1 MKKERFKLII
11 GFLLSGVVIIIMI
24 FLIGPGK
31 NKEKNVSF
39 SKSTEKTLSTGVIKT
54 EKPNTGKKKEKVENV
69 PLEKKEKL
77 KKLIKGEK
85 KEKAKW
91 LKKILA
97 LNEKYKDKWEHNSYI
112 NSSLSVGMRSSTG
125 SKFTPNYS
133 PPQKYN
139 SPSRYSSRI
148 SSTTTSSNIKK
159 SNEKNNNNSS
169 SSSSVGGTPITSGPS
184 TEYSGNSSGA
194 NTGENEG
201 NNNENDENN
210 NEEDNNNNP
219 EILTITRSIS
229 TFSGGANVSLNIEI
243 KQNISGLIITETIP
257 ANYTITS
264 SSPDY
269 AKKTDM
275 TYKWLFYGKGISSQ
289 TINYTLQGEGGGEI
303 TGSYKTTAGNGT
315 ITGQSTL

>member
-1 MKKERFKLII
+1 MKKEMTKLII
-11 GFLLSGVVIIIMI
+11 GFLSVVVIIIMI

-31 NKEKNVSF
+31 NKGKNISV
-39 SKSTEKTLSTGVIKT
+39 SKSTEETLSTGVIKKT
-54 EKPNTGKKKEKVENV
+54 KKLKTGKEKEKVENV

-85 KEKAKW
+85 KEKKEW

-97 LNEKYKDKWEHNSYI
+97 LNEKYKDKWEHNSY
-112 NSSLSVGMRSSTG
+112 NSSSLSAGMRSSTG

-139 SPSRYSSRI
+139 SPPRYSSHI
-148 SSTTTSSNIKK
+148 STATSSSNIKK
-159 SNEKNNNNSS
+159 RNKKNNNNSLS
-169 SSSSVGGTPITSGPS
+169 SGGTPIVSGPS
-184 TEYSGNSSGA
+184 TGYSGNSSEP

-257 ANYTITS
+257 ANYTITN
-264 SSPDY
+264 SSPSY

-275 TYKWLFYGKGISSQ
+275 TYKWLFYGRGISSQ
-289 TINYTLQGEGGGEI
+289 TINYTLQGEGGGKI
-303 TGSYKTTAGNGT
+303 TGNYKTTAGSGT

>member
-11 GFLLSGVVIIIMI
+11 GFLSGFVIIIMI
-24 FLIGPGK
+24 FLIVPGK
-31 NKEKNVSF
+31 NKEKNVSV
-39 SKSTEKTLSTGVIKT
+39 SKSTEKASPTEVIKET
-54 EKPNTGKKKEKVENV
+54 EKLKTGKKKEKIENI

-85 KEKAKW
+85 KEKTEW

-97 LNEKYKDKWEHNSYI
+97 LNEKYKDKWEHNNSY
-112 NSSLSVGMRSSTG
+112 SSSSSSG
-125 SKFTPNYS
+125 EIKSSQGFKPTPNYS
-133 PPQKYN
+133 SPQKYN
-139 SPSRYSSRI
+139 SPPIYSSRI
-148 SSTTTSSNIKK
+148 SSTTSSSNIKK
-159 SNEKNNNNSS
+159 SNKKNNNSF
-169 SSSSVGGTPITSGPS
+169 SSVGGTPITSGPS
-184 TEYSGNSSGA
+184 TEYSGNSSGT

-264 SSPDY
+264 SSPVY
-269 AKKTDM
+269 AKKTGK
-275 TYKWLFYGKGISSQ
+275 TYKWLFYGRDISSQ
-289 TINYTLQGEGGGEI
+289 TINYTLQGEGGGGI
-303 TGSYKTTAGNGT
+303 TGSYKTTAGSGT

>member
-11 GFLLSGVVIIIMI
+11 GFLSGVVIIIII

-31 NKEKNVSF
+31 NKEKNISV
-39 SKSTEKTLSTGVIKT
+39 SKSTEETLSTGVIKKT
-54 EKPNTGKKKEKVENV
+54 EKLKTGKKKEKVENV

-85 KEKAKW
+85 KKKAEW

-97 LNEKYKDKWEHNSYI
+97 LNEKYKDKWEHNSYN
-112 NSSLSVGMRSSTG
+112 NSSLSVGMRNSTG
-125 SKFTPNYS
+125 SKFTPNNS

-139 SPSRYSSRI
+139 SPPRYSSRI
-148 SSTTTSSNIKK
+148 SSTTTSSNIKE
-159 SNEKNNNNSS
+159 SNKKNSNN
-169 SSSSVGGTPITSGPS
+169 SSSVGGTPITSGPS
-184 TEYSGNSSGA
+184 TGYSGNSSGT
-194 NTGENEG
+194 NTGENER

-257 ANYTITS
+257 PNYTIIS
-264 SSPDY
+264 SSPKY
-269 AKKTDM
+269 AKKTDN
-275 TYKWLFYGKGISSQ
+275 TYKYLFYGRGISSQ